1 MEDSANGAQKLLES
15 FKDGGWLVLCIG
27 GASMLARLSLGG
39 EKMTTMECI
48 KRIFAAIVCGLITW
62 MILENVDIPY
72 VYKVI
77 LYSLSGLNAPEVLKG
92 VTKIMKG
99 FGEDPVEF
107 VKELRRGRLY
117 DSQKETRENKIRKI
131 QKRRRRKSQQ

>member
-1 MEDSANGAQKLLES
+1 MEDSPNGAQKLLES
-15 FKDGGWLVLCIG
+15 FRDGGWLVLCIG
-27 GASMLARLSLGG
+27 GAAMLARLSLGG
-39 EKMTTMECI
+39 EKMTTGECL
-48 KRIFAAIVCGLITW
+48 KRIFAATICGLITW

-117 DSQKETRENKIRKI
+117 DSEKETRENKIRQI
-131 QKRRRRKSQQ
+131 QKRRRRKFKQ